1 MIRVVTSQQSAAHDA
16 RTIGDGVPS
25 RALMQRAG
33 AAAAAEILIR
43 FRERAEQGVL
53 VLAGPGNNGGDAW
66 VVARAL
72 AASGARVRVVEPLP
86 AKTPDAV
93 AERALAQAA
102 LGDDAVVAG
111 APRDAVDRGEGIVV
125 DGLLGTGSQ
134 GAPRGPIA
142 DLLRQAAAMRA
153 RGALIVALDVPSGLD
168 ATTGDASDGVCAAD
182 LTVTFGSIK
191 RGQLVARQLVGTL
204 VAVDIGLAAA
214 DSDDVP
220 RLVDDRWAAAH
231 VPPIPVDAHKGIR
244 KKLAIVGGA
253 AGMAGAAALAAEAAL
268 RSGIGMVKVVVA
280 SESLPAIQER
290 QPYALAASWPSSDDE
305 VARTVSDWADAVVIG
320 PGLGRDAESRALLE
334 RVLRVWN
341 GPTLLDADALTM
353 FAGRA
358 PELGAVLGKRP
369 ALVTPHPVEFA
380 RLAGAKVEDV
390 LAHRFDIGQDLART
404 LGSAVLL
411 KGVPTVIFA
420 PSGERLVSATG
431 TPALATGGSGDVLS
445 GVTGTLLAQIGD
457 PFAAGALGAYV
468 HGRAA
473 ERVPSNGGVRGISLD
488 DVVRELRHAWDFSTA
503 IARYPVLAE
512 LATVA

>member
-1 MIRVVTSQQSAAHDA
+1 
-16 RTIGDGVPS
+16 
-25 RALMQRAG
+25 
-33 AAAAAEILIR
+33 
-43 FRERAEQGVL
+43 
-53 VLAGPGNNGGDAW
+53 
-66 VVARAL
+66 
-72 AASGARVRVVEPLP
+72 
-86 AKTPDAV
+86 
-93 AERALAQAA
+93 
-102 LGDDAVVAG
+102 
-111 APRDAVDRGEGIVV
+111 
-125 DGLLGTGSQ
+125 
-134 GAPRGPIA
+134 
-142 DLLRQAAAMRA
+142 
-153 RGALIVALDVPSGLD
+153 
-168 ATTGDASDGVCAAD
+168 
-182 LTVTFGSIK
+182 
-191 RGQLVARQLVGTL
+191 
-204 VAVDIGLAAA
+204 
-214 DSDDVP
+214 
-220 RLVDDRWAAAH
+220 
-231 VPPIPVDAHKGIR
+231 
-244 KKLAIVGGA
+244 
-253 AGMAGAAALAAEAAL
+253 
-268 RSGIGMVKVVVA
+268 
-280 SESLPAIQER
+280 
-290 QPYALAASWPSSDDE
+290 
-305 VARTVSDWADAVVIG
+305 VIG